1 MKIISQNTL
10 RIFFIALLI
19 ISFQK
24 TNAQLPNC
32 AGSDS
37 NKIFIQAGADIY
49 RFDPTLPV
57 TATNP
62 SLFAATG
69 TVGGGLTI
77 SYNLNGGVA
86 SPTFYTAISGNY
98 NYWNGAAWVNTGH
111 TAGTVN
117 HGGGVNFIY
126 GYVGGSN
133 DIFKYNGLAN
143 AVNIGTIIGAGP
155 YDLVTDATDNFYFF
169 DANNMG
175 AGRVRKYSPTAVL
188 LDSILVAG
196 NPSSGAG
203 GGFSIVGNTM
213 MASFTGGDI
222 WLGTISAGAVTI
234 ANMGTAPFTIS
245 DVAQC
250 PATVAPQNPQ
260 AIIAAP
266 DTTCGALCVTPTD
279 ASIGN
284 IATWQW
290 SFPGATPANSV
301 LQNPGQICYTTSGA
315 KNISLIV
322 IDSLGNADTTTK
334 TILVSAAKTIV
345 STPDKITC
353 VPGDTTK
360 LTATGAFQYSW
371 TPNVALSCNNCSSP
385 MATPFTSTQYIATGT
400 DNIGCKTKDTVKI
413 TILPMQASILIAD
426 DSICI
431 TEKLNATS
439 TASGSGIN
447 WQWNLGDGT
456 TVNNNVTISNYQYAN
471 ANSYLLQLIVWD
483 TLGCRDTTTE
493 IIFVDALGYANFT
506 IDDSLLCI
514 GEPLIIRDSIS
525 AKAVSF
531 QYNYTPDLFV
541 LNNVHNPIHS
551 FDIITTSL
559 LPVILTVDFEQCPDI
574 VVAKNIKISPFPAVD
589 LGADTNI
596 CPGVTAAITLSNKAN
611 ASGAKLWSTGETVP
625 MINVTEPNTYWLT
638 VTDNDCSASDTA
650 NINRDCYINI
660 PNSFTPNN
668 DGLNDYFMPMD
679 LLSSGATAYTM
690 NIFNRWGEIVF
701 STASLTSNGWDGKF
715 GGKPQPIGTYVYQI
729 DVVFKNTSRK
739 NFHGNVTLLR

>member
-1 MKIISQNTL
+1 
-10 RIFFIALLI
+10 
-19 ISFQK
+19 
-24 TNAQLPNC
+24 
-32 AGSDS
+32 
-37 NKIFIQAGADIY
+37 
-49 RFDPTLPV
+49 
-57 TATNP
+57 
-62 SLFAATG
+62 
-69 TVGGGLTI
+69 
-77 SYNLNGGVA
+77 
-86 SPTFYTAISGNY
+86 
-98 NYWNGAAWVNTGH
+98 
-111 TAGTVN
+111 
-117 HGGGVNFIY
+117 
-126 GYVGGSN
+126 
-133 DIFKYNGLAN
+133 
-143 AVNIGTIIGAGP
+143 
-155 YDLVTDATDNFYFF
+155 
-169 DANNMG
+169 
-175 AGRVRKYSPTAVL
+175 
-188 LDSILVAG
+188 
-196 NPSSGAG
+196 
-203 GGFSIVGNTM
+203 
-213 MASFTGGDI
+213 
-222 WLGTISAGAVTI
+222 
-234 ANMGTAPFTIS
+234 
-245 DVAQC
+245 
-250 PATVAPQNPQ
+250 
-260 AIIAAP
+260 
-266 DTTCGALCVTPTD
+266 
-279 ASIGN
+279 
-284 IATWQW
+284 
-290 SFPGATPANSV
+290 
-301 LQNPGQICYTTSGA
+301 
-315 KNISLIV
+315 
-322 IDSLGNADTTTK
+322 
-334 TILVSAAKTIV
+334 
-345 STPDKITC
+345 
-353 VPGDTTK
+353 
-360 LTATGAFQYSW
+360 
-371 TPNVALSCNNCSSP
+371 
-385 MATPFTSTQYIATGT
+385 
-400 DNIGCKTKDTVKI
+400 
-413 TILPMQASILIAD
+413 MQASILIAD

-456 TVNNNVTISNYQYAN
+456 TINNNVTISNYQYAN